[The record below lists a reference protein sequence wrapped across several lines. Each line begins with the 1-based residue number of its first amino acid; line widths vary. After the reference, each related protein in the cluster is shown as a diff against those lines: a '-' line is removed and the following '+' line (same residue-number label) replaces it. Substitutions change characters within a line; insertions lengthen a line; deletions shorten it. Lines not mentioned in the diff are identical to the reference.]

1 MSDPWKDWRRSR
13 RHPEKKVSD
22 AEFADDLALLTDTVE
37 DSQRFLYSA
46 EDAARSVGL
55 HLNEEKMKFMQVN
68 WNEEA
73 SIKAREGDAI
83 ECVSDLKYLGCYLH
97 TTDDLKSEKPKCG
110 QFIRWRK
117 FGIRT

>member
-1 MSDPWKDWRRSR
+1 MQYVIGNYWTLLVSDPWKDWRRSR

-68 WNEEA
+68 CNEEA
-73 SIKAREGDAI
+73 SI
-83 ECVSDLKYLGCYLH
+83 
-97 TTDDLKSEKPKCG
+97 
-110 QFIRWRK
+110 IRHVK
-117 FGIRT
+117 GMLSSASQI

>member
-1 MSDPWKDWRRSR
+1 M
-13 RHPEKKVSD
+13 SD

-55 HLNEEKMKFMQVN
+55 HLNEKNMKFMQVN
-68 WNEEA
+68 CNEEA
-73 SIKAREGDAI
+73 SIKARKGDAI

-97 TTDDLKSEKPKCG
+97 TTHDFKV
-110 QFIRWRK
+110 RK
-117 FGIRT
+117 AKAWAACHQMKM